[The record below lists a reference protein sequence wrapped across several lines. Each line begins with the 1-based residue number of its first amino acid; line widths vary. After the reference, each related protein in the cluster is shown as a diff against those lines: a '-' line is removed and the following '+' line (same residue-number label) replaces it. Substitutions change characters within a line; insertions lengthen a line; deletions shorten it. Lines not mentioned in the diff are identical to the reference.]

1 MKLSDVKAKNQ
12 GWFSRENMRFFG
24 DVHYWLYH
32 GRNGKHYLVRL
43 TKAWSDMFARAPKYS
58 YRINPIGDNGQIED
72 LIPVEF
78 ATLDEAKKY
87 VKQMGKRKEGEQ

>member
-43 TKAWSDMFARAPKYS
+43 TKAWSDMFTQAPKYS
-58 YRINPIGDNGQIED
+58 YRINPVGDDGRIED
-72 LIPVEF
+72 LIAVEF
-78 ATLDEAKKY
+78 PTLEEAKRY
-87 VKQMGKRKEGEQ
+87 IKERR